1 MFQDHSVFS
10 LPQDPLNRPLNR
22 LLVRIT
28 TWEILC
34 LFYALTGGQGT
45 MVVYNR
51 SLVCSAPE
59 DTASVCTVL
68 SCHQFIDLQSQH
80 PPKVL
85 LREVDH
91 SSTLRAQVYD
101 IRNRLYHK
109 DADFNVRYAS

>member
-1 MFQDHSVFS
+1 
-10 LPQDPLNRPLNR
+10 
-22 LLVRIT
+22 
-28 TWEILC
+28 
-34 LFYALTGGQGT
+34 

-51 SLVCSAPE
+51 SLMRSAPE
-59 DTASVCTVL
+59 DTALVRTVL
-68 SCHQFIDLQSQH
+68 SCRKFINLRSQH

-109 DADFNVRYAS
+109 DADFNVCCAS